1 MMVAIQMISIF
12 GKPKYCISYSLQQK
26 KQHQKGYR
34 LLEESC
40 NNLWGIDSCNQ
51 ISIQE
56 QIMVMIICSL
66 QLGRPQNQTL
76 SAWANRKSVVL
87 YLFFK
92 PHF

>member
-1 MMVAIQMISIF
+1 MVAIQMISIF

-66 QLGRPQNQTL
+66 HVRNDHKTELFCMGNQ
-76 SAWANRKSVVL
+76 KICCFVL
-87 YLFFK
+87 IF
-92 PHF
+92 

>member
-1 MMVAIQMISIF
+1 MVATQIISIF

-40 NNLWGIDSCNQ
+40 NNLWGIDNCNQ

-66 QLGRPQNQTL
+66 QLGRPPNQTL
-76 SAWANRKSVVL
+76 LHGQPENL
-87 YLFFK
+87 LFCTYFLK
-92 PHF
+92 LHF

>member
-1 MMVAIQMISIF
+1 MMVAIKMISIF

-40 NNLWGIDSCNQ
+40 NNLWGIDNCNQ

-66 QLGRPQNQTL
+66 QLGTTTKPNS
-76 SAWANRKSVVL
+76 SAWATRKSVVL
-87 YLFFK
+87 
-92 PHF
+92 